1 MTGPAPDAGVAT
13 GRAGAAALAGQ
24 AGAAALVE
32 FAALARRGGLAVA
45 TDRTEAFA
53 TALDRLDPLR
63 TEHVYWAGRLTFCAS
78 RDDIARYDAV
88 FGTWLAG
95 RPRSIPIRLPAL
107 TEVRAAVPSAALDA
121 GQSDQAEASTSLPYG
136 ASDIELL
143 RHRDL
148 AKLTEPELAQAR
160 LLLTL
165 LRPVAPRRP
174 SRRFRAAH
182 RGPIDPHRTV
192 RAILREGGEPSRLL
206 RRRHRDRP
214 RRIVLLL
221 DVSGSMQAYAD
232 TLLRFAYATVAT
244 HPRTVEA
251 FTMGTR
257 LTRVTRELRHREV
270 TRALT
275 TASGTIPDWSGG
287 TRLGEQLGV
296 FLQRWRDRA
305 RGAIVVIASDG
316 WERGGAELL
325 GRQMARLQRI
335 AHRVIWVNPH
345 KAHSGYRPA
354 TAGMAAALP
363 YVDEFVAGHSIAA
376 YQHLADLLGP
386 ARAPVRVAGGA
397 VHA

>member
-1 MTGPAPDAGVAT
+1 MTGPAEAPAGTA
-13 GRAGAAALAGQ
+13 RAGADALAGH

-32 FAALARRGGLAVA
+32 FAALARQGGLAVA

-63 TEHVYWAGRLTFCAS
+63 VEHVYWAGRLTFCS
-78 RDDIARYDAV
+78 NRDDITRYDAV

-95 RPRSIPIRLPAL
+95 RPRPIPIRLPAL

-121 GQSDQAEASTSLPYG
+121 GQSDQAEGSTSLPYG

-160 LLLTL
+160 LLLNL

-182 RGPIDPHRTV
+182 RGPIDPNRTV

-270 TRALT
+270 TRALV
-275 TASGTIPDWSGG
+275 TASGTIPDWCGG

-296 FLQRWRDRA
+296 FLERWRDRA

-316 WERGGAELL
+316 WERGGGAELL

-345 KAHSGYRPA
+345 KAHTGYRPA

-376 YQHLADLLGP
+376 YQHLADLLGSG
-386 ARAPVRVAGGA
+386 RAPVRVAEGA
-397 VHA
+397 VDA

>member
-1 MTGPAPDAGVAT
+1 MT
-13 GRAGAAALAGQ
+13 GRAGAAALAGFS
-24 AGAAALVE
+24 E
-32 FAALARRGGLAVA
+32 LARQGGLAVA

-53 TALDRLDPLR
+53 TALDHLDPLR
-63 TEHVYWAGRLTFCAS
+63 TEDVYWAGRLTFCS
-78 RDDIARYDAV
+78 NPDDIARYDAV
-88 FGTWLAG
+88 FGTWLVG
-95 RPRSIPIRLPAL
+95 RPRPFPIRLPAL
-107 TEVRAAVPSAALDA
+107 TEVKAAVPSAALDT
-121 GQSDQAEASTSLPYG
+121 GQYDRTDGTTSMPSG
-136 ASDIELL
+136 ASDVELL

-160 LLLTL
+160 LLLAL
-165 LRPVAPRRP
+165 LRPIAPRRP
-174 SRRFRAAH
+174 SRRFRPAH
-182 RGPIDPHRTV
+182 RGPIDAHRTV

-214 RRIVLLL
+214 RRIVLLV
-221 DVSGSMQAYAD
+221 DVSGSMQAYSD
-232 TLLRFAYATVAT
+232 TLLRFAFATVAT

-257 LTRVTRELRHREV
+257 LTRVTRELRNREM
-270 TRALT
+270 TRALA
-275 TASGTIPDWSGG
+275 TASGAIPDWSGG

-296 FLQRWRDRA
+296 FLNRWRDRA

-345 KAHSGYRPA
+345 KAHDGYRPA

-363 YVDEFVAGHSIAA
+363 YVDDFVAGHSVAA
-376 YQHLADLLGP
+376 YQHLADLLDT
-386 ARAPVRVAGGA
+386 ARIGTARIGTARSGGA
-397 VHA
+397 THA